1 MKRSIALILLFI
13 VFSSTQS
20 SAIQNSLPRGAGL
33 LINVQTDDLD
43 RYISELTKNALILRQ
58 ENVVAGGYCIVK
70 TGNNYSGEVSVWQYF
85 TSMSDLMRT
94 VDNSDPVN
102 NADLNF
108 EKMRDVKYISIWKDM
123 KEVNIKPGFEMVEKW
138 KVPGEKLEE
147 FVKAVT
153 SLESSLKDLSG
164 VEFEMTAAFNVGS
177 GVKETDL
184 VMTRWITPN
193 GETMGKLLDLVY
205 NSVGYLPE
213 YNNLISLAEK
223 VNSQLEECTAVY
235 D

>member
-1 MKRSIALILLFI
+1 MKRLIALFLLLT

-20 SAIQNSLPRGAGL
+20 SAIQNSLPKGAGL

-58 ENVVAGGYCIVK
+58 ENVVAAGYCIVK

-138 KVPGEKLEE
+138 KVPGGKLEE
-147 FVKAVT
+147 FVKAVI
-153 SLESSLKDLSG
+153 SLESSLKGLSG

-177 GVKETDL
+177 GIKETDL

-213 YNNLISLAEK
+213 YNNLLNLGEK
-223 VNSQLEECTAVY
+223 VNSQLEECSAVY
-235 D
+235 N